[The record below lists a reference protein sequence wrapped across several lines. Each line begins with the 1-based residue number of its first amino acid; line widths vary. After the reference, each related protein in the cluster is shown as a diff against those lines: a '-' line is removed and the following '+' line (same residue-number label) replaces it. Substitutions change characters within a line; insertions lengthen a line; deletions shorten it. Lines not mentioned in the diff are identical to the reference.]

1 MIRLRP
7 TIGDD
12 RRKSRTMIDN
22 RIDVGQGDDRTT
34 TDENGTTMI
43 DDIGN

>member
-12 RRKSRTMIDN
+12 RRKSRKMIDN

-34 TDENGTTMI
+34 TNENGTTI
-43 DDIGN
+43 VDDIGN